1 MTQAAA
7 VHLYLFTLAGSLRN
21 KAALPA
27 SLPSAEGARQH
38 LQEHL
43 AEHWQNLHRGQI
55 EGSEDGLGNSSAPI
69 SNNINNATKTLSR
82 GDGERQMYWQT
93 YASGSVQVIIEQE
106 AIGELIIKLMG
117 QHVFKV
123 AEKNW
128 ARARF

>member
-1 MTQAAA
+1 M
-7 VHLYLFTLAGSLRN
+7 HLYLFILAASLRN

-27 SLPSAEGARQH
+27 SLPSAEVARQH
-38 LQEHL
+38 LQEQVGEL
-43 AEHWQNLHRGQI
+43 WKQLHESPREENITHPANAAVPSSTRG
-55 EGSEDGLGNSSAPI
+55 
-69 SNNINNATKTLSR
+69 NIPTKVIGR

-106 AIGELIIKLMG
+106 AMGELIVKLMG

-128 ARARF
+128 ARL